1 MKAKTIE
8 ELIKHR
14 IEIYQEAMKEEKIK
28 TDMSSQ
34 MYLQGAIDEL
44 KFIEQRLIQSEQYE

>member
-8 ELIKHR
+8 KLIKHR
-14 IEIYQEAMKEEKIK
+14 IEIYQEAMKKEKVK